1 MPEPRVFRRRVSE
14 AGTKYP
20 AARVTGALSNNVL
33 VQGDFTGT
41 VLVQV
46 FDLVASDPDTAV
58 YSNTRTIANT
68 VFNSLQTWSEDTV
81 GYNFRDA
88 ITSNQV
94 TFEGGHTYR
103 VCYVLQHTSQGNI
116 SLVFEMLVDPLLGR

>member
-20 AARVTGALSNNVL
+20 AARVVGALSNNVL
-33 VQGDFTGT
+33 TQADFTGSVT
-41 VLVQV
+41 VQV
-46 FDLVASDPDTAV
+46 FDLMGSDPDAAV

-68 VFNSLQTWSEDTV
+68 VFNSLQTWSEDTT

-88 ITSNQV
+88 LTSNQV
-94 TFEGGHTYR
+94 TWEGGHTFR
-103 VCYVLQHTSQGNI
+103 ACYVLRHTTQGDI
-116 SLVFEMLVDPLLGR
+116 TLMFEMTVEPLLGR